1 MKKIELYDEVILKD
15 GRKAAIVEIFPESYV
30 ADIELDDGEYEMD
43 VWIVIIAVIV
53 SLFALYLPVSY
64 VFKPDMQ
71 KLGQSLLVVAGIF
84 VVLFA
89 YVLIV
94 IFADSKVATMSIAL
108 AVASLAAYLPLSYMF
123 GKG

>member
-1 MKKIELYDEVILKD
+1 MV
-15 GRKAAIVEIFPESYV
+15 VEIILY
-30 ADIELDDGEYEMD
+30 DGEYEMD
-43 VWIVIIAVIV
+43 VWIVIVAVIV
-53 SLFALYLPVSY
+53 SLLALYLPVSY

-94 IFADSKVATMSIAL
+94 IFADSKMATMSIAL
-108 AVASLAAYLPLSYMF
+108 AVASLAAYLPLSHMF